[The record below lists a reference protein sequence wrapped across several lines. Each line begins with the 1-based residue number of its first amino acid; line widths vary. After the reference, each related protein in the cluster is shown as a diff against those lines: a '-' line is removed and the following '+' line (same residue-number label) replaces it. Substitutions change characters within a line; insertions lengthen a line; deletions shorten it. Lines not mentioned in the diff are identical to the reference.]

1 MMSLAYRQRGA
12 IGLMAAVTLG
22 LALLFMLLV
31 LDSGRLYLE
40 QRKLQRVADM
50 AALEAANQ
58 QGVCN
63 GNLPSAV
70 ALATAA
76 ATRNGFSASAE
87 RSLSVSCG
95 TLSTNVANLR
105 TFSAD
110 ASASQ
115 AVQVIARHTVPTS
128 VAAGVATLFSGGPR
142 NLDTQL
148 QAVAV
153 AASPG
158 PPRAQ
163 LNIRN
168 ALVTVD
174 STNGPLLNAVFG
186 GLLGGAVNLSVAQWN
201 GLLNT
206 DINLLS
212 YLKQLA
218 VVANVDA
225 GNFTQVLGTSVTL
238 TQLVQAAAQAL
249 PQSTS
254 TLDAAAG
261 IAALQLAAQVAPLKN
276 LQLGNLLDIDT
287 ASPTAGLDANVQL
300 LTLLQA
306 MVQLANSKNAASV
319 ELPIKVGALANA
331 TVRIRVVEPPQFSA
345 VGNPEKAKLDPKGAD
360 QIYVHTAQIRVLA
373 SVQLGL
379 LDTVLDLANGLF
391 QTANLLNLGCLLGE
405 CTKLIPAKP
414 LGGTRLDLGISLAE
428 ASAYVTDY
436 DCSGNKKDLVVEEST
451 AAASILVGNVNSS
464 DFFANGKEAT
474 VSPIVLLNINSQH
487 CRGLLGLT
495 CDLPIN
501 QGGGGLGIRIDGRAG
516 VGNAIS
522 GTHVFNNTPDVGQPS
537 KVDPF
542 PLNGNAGII
551 GSLKHV
557 FSGIELVSLKATDAN
572 LLSSVLNLV
581 TGVLG
586 LVLNGIL
593 PSVTTLLGS
602 LLDPIVETLLKL
614 LGIDLATVNVG
625 ANLTCHSGQ
634 AQLVI

>member
-70 ALATAA
+70 ALATTA
-76 ATRNGFSASAE
+76 ATRNGFSASTE

-95 TLSTNVANLR
+95 TLSTNAANLR

-128 VAAGVATLFSGGPR
+128 VAAGIATLFSGGPR

-168 ALVTVD
+168 ALVNVD
-174 STNGPLLNAVFG
+174 STSGPLLNAVFG

-225 GNFTQVLGTSVTL
+225 GDFTQVLGTSVTL

-319 ELPIKVGALANA
+319 SVPLNVPGLLGANIR
-331 TVRIRVVEPPQFSA
+331 VRVVEPPQFSA
-345 VGNPEKAKLDPKGAD
+345 VGNPQKAKLAPLGEDR
-360 QIYVHTAQIRVLA
+360 IYVRTAQVRALV
-373 SVQLGL
+373 SVQVGI
-379 LDTVLDLANGLF
+379 LDTVLDVANGAF
-391 QTANLLNLGCLLGE
+391 QLANLLNLGCILGE

-414 LGGTRLDLGISLAE
+414 VGGTRLDLGISVGE
-428 ASAYVTDY
+428 GSAYVTDY
-436 DCSGNKKDLVVEEST
+436 DCTGSKKDLTVQSST
-451 AAASILVGNVNSS
+451 AAASALVGNVNSN
-464 DFFANGKEAT
+464 DFFASNTPVT
-474 VSPIVLLNINSQH
+474 VNPIVLLNINSQH
-487 CRGLLGLT
+487 CRGLLGLS
-495 CDLPIN
+495 CDAPIP
-501 QGGGGLGIRIDGRAG
+501 QGGGGLGIKVSSKAVTG
-516 VGNAIS
+516 S
-522 GTHVFNNTPDVGQPS
+522 GTSNSHVFTATPDVGKPS
-537 KVDPF
+537 QEYAF
-542 PLNGNAGII
+542 NANGNILG
-551 GSLKHV
+551 GLKNTLGGV
-557 FSGIELVSLKATDAN
+557 QLVSLPAADGN
-572 LLSSVLNLV
+572 LVSSVLNLV

-593 PSVTTLLGS
+593 PAVTGLLGS

>member
-70 ALATAA
+70 ALATTA
-76 ATRNGFSASAE
+76 ATRNGFSTSAE

-95 TLSTNVANLR
+95 TLSTNAANLR

-110 ASASQ
+110 ASADQ

-168 ALVTVD
+168 ALAVVD
-174 STNGPLLNAVFG
+174 SSNGPLLDLVFSR
-186 GLLGGAVNLSVAQWN
+186 LLGGNLHLEVAQWN
-201 GLLNT
+201 GLLNA
-206 DINLLS
+206 DINMLS

-218 VVANVDA
+218 VVANVNA
-225 GNFTQVLGTSVTL
+225 GDFTQVLNTSVTL
-238 TQLVQAAAQAL
+238 TQLIQAAAQSMA
-249 PQSTS
+249 QAGT
-254 TLDAAAG
+254 TATVNAA
-261 IAALQLAAQVAPLKN
+261 IATLQLAAQVAPLKN
-276 LQLGNLLDIDT
+276 LQLGDLLDIDT

-300 LTLLQA
+300 FTLLQA

-319 ELPIKVGALANA
+319 SLPINAGALAGAN
-331 TVRIRVVEPPQFSA
+331 VQVRVVEPPQFSA
-345 VGNPEKAKLDPKGAD
+345 VGNPEKARLAPMGAD
-360 QIYVHTAQIRVLA
+360 RIYVRTAQVRALV
-373 SVQLGL
+373 SVQLGVVDL
-379 LDTVLDLANGLF
+379 VLDVANSVF
-391 QTANLLNLGCLLGE
+391 QVANLLNLSCLLTE
-405 CTKLIPAKP
+405 CVKIVPAKP
-414 LGGTRLDLGISLAE
+414 PGGTRLDLGLSVA
-428 ASAYVTDY
+428 ASSAHVTDF
-436 DCSGNKKDLVVEEST
+436 DCSGNRKELTVQGDTAVVKALLGNVDST
-451 AAASILVGNVNSS
+451 A
-464 DFFANGKEAT
+464 FFASST
-474 VSPIVLLNINSQH
+474 PPVVSPIALLSINSQH
-487 CRGLLGLT
+487 CTLLGLNCKT
-495 CDLPIN
+495 TV
-501 QGGGGLGIRIDGRAG
+501 QGGGGLGIKVDSQAVTDSG
-516 VGNAIS
+516 VSRTFIYR
-522 GTHVFNNTPDVGQPS
+522 NTPDVGQPS
-537 KVDPF
+537 APHTFKADNIV
-542 PLNGNAGII
+542 
-551 GSLKHV
+551 GSLGNTLRGV
-557 FSGIELVSLKATDAN
+557 NLISLPAQDAN
-572 LLSSVLNLV
+572 LLSGLLTTITGLLTPILNTVLPTL
-581 TGVLG
+581 TGIIGG
-586 LVLNGIL
+586 LLDPVVN
-593 PSVTTLLGS
+593 TLLG
-602 LLDPIVETLLKL
+602 L
-614 LGIDLATVNVG
+614 LGIDLANVNVG